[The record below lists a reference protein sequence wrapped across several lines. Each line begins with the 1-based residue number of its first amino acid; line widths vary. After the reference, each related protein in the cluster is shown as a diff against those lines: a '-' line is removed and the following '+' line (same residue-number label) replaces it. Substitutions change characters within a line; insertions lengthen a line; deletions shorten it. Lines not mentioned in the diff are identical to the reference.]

1 MNQEEIRSCTKQYV
15 ASIFQEEPTGHDFE
29 HMKRVANMAAYIA
42 DEEGADPFICEM
54 AGWLHDVT
62 DGKLTDNEN
71 QAKENLHTFLHKLPL
86 ETEDK
91 NAILAAMK
99 DVSFR
104 GKHIIPYTYEG
115 KIVQDAD
122 RLDAIGAI
130 GIARTFAFGGNKE
143 QLLYTED
150 EQERSQPG
158 TSIQHFYDKLLHLKG
173 YMNTPTAISLAEE
186 RHAIL
191 EKFLNDFHEEW
202 KKFS

>member
-1 MNQEEIRSCTKQYV
+1 MSQEEIRSSVKEYV
-15 ASIFQEEPTGHDFE
+15 AAIFQEEPTGHDYE

-42 DEEGADPFICEM
+42 EHEGADPFICEM

-62 DGKLTDNEN
+62 DGKLTDDEN
-71 QAKENLHTFLHKLPL
+71 QAKENLHTFLYKLPL
-86 ETEDK
+86 DTHAK

-99 DVSFR
+99 DVSFK
-104 GKHIIPYTYEG
+104 GKHIIPYTIDG
-115 KIVQDAD
+115 KVVQDAD

-143 QLLYTED
+143 QLLHTEG
-150 EQERSQPG
+150 EQNGSEPG

-191 EKFLNDFHEEW
+191 EKFLQDFHTEW
-202 KKFS
+202 NSFS